1 MRQRVFEETM
11 QIRMGEAKYRY
22 TINHDK
28 RRHLFWIA
36 AIHKKSKR
44 TSNIMNLNPILSE
57 FNVKKSHRRFEESTW
72 KTRRDSASLIRR
84 AKELLSDSFFRK
96 YLEAKLDE
104 DRSLGEWENFEI
116 TTK

>member
-1 MRQRVFEETM
+1 M
-11 QIRMGEAKYRY
+11 QLKFNGAKYRY

-28 RRHLFWIA
+28 RRRLFWIA

-57 FNVKKSHRRFEESTW
+57 FNVKESDRRCEVSTLG
-72 KTRRDSASLIRR
+72 TRRDSVSLIRC
-84 AKELLSDSFFRK
+84 AKELLASSSFRK
-96 YLEAKLDE
+96 YLEFKLDE
-104 DRSLGEWENFEI
+104 DRSWGEWENFEN